1 MEYPLNCYIGV
12 CSDDSNV
19 LLDLAEQEKWEELVV
34 ALETNS
40 RLVNKS
46 RNMQRPIENKGG
58 EEGVFNCLSLKYLG
72 KYIFQTDVDQCFPY
86 TGTNFFFKGL
96 SLIHLLPVSCLYFH
110 F

>member
-34 ALETNS
+34 ALETNP

-46 RNMQRPIENKGG
+46 RNIQRPVKNKGG
-58 EEGVFNCLSLKYLG
+58 DEGVFNCLSLKYLG
-72 KYIFQTDVDQCFPY
+72 KIYFPNLH
-86 TGTNFFFKGL
+86 TSMFPHTQGV
-96 SLIHLLPVSCLYFH
+96 LLPCRLVHKFLSQH
-110 F
+110 FILNI